1 MYAPSRDFIHSFIH
15 ASNTVFENSLVLKGL
30 IFLLGKIDIEIGDNN
45 TVQLGLGKFSTG
57 LTMST
62 DKTFSCLGKLRCL
75 EQHIKLNMLMLKKY

>member
-45 TVQLGLGKFSTG
+45 TVQLG
-57 LTMST
+57 
-62 DKTFSCLGKLRCL
+62 
-75 EQHIKLNMLMLKKY
+75 